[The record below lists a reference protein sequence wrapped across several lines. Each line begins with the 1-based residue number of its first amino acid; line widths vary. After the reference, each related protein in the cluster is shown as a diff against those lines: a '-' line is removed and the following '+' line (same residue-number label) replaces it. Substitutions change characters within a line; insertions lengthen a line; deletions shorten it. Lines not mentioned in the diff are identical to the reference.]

1 MGLKEEISRLKRE
14 MNAVI
19 LVHNYQRP
27 EVQDMADFLGDSLDL
42 CQKAT
47 ELDADYIVFCGV
59 RFMAETAA
67 ILNPDKKIL
76 MPDET
81 ATCPLAN
88 MLTKKVLLEAKRKNP
103 GAPVVLYINTNA
115 DAKAEADIICT
126 SANAPAVVNSLPQNT
141 VLFGPDKN
149 MCYYLSKRSKKNIIP
164 VPADGYC
171 PVHRDL
177 IQKID
182 ILLLK
187 REHPNAILLAHP
199 ECNQDVQEM
208 ADYVLGTGG
217 MVKKAKEL
225 PNKEFIIATEEGI
238 CHRLKKENPAKEF
251 YPIKKAVCPNMKK
264 GSLEKIRD
272 ALKSRRPVIT
282 VQEDVAE
289 RARKAIERMLEVK
302 Q

>member
-1 MGLKEEISRLKRE
+1 
-14 MNAVI
+14 
-19 LVHNYQRP
+19 
-27 EVQDMADFLGDSLDL
+27 
-42 CQKAT
+42 
-47 ELDADYIVFCGV
+47 
-59 RFMAETAA
+59 MAETAA

-88 MLTKKVLLEAKRKNP
+88 MLTKKALIDAKRKNP

-115 DAKAEADIICT
+115 DVKAEADIICT
-126 SANAPAVVNSLPQNT
+126 SANATAVVNSLPQNT

-149 MCYYLSKRSKKNIIP
+149 MCLYVSKRTKKNMIP

-171 PVHRDL
+171 PVHREL

-187 REHPNAILLAHP
+187 REHPNAVVLAHP
-199 ECNQDVQEM
+199 ECNPDVQEI
-208 ADYVLGTGG
+208 ADYILGTGG
-217 MVKKAKEL
+217 MVRKAKEL

-264 GSLEKIRD
+264 CSLEKIRD
-272 ALKSRRPVIT
+272 ALKNRRPVIT
-282 VQEDVAE
+282 VPKEIADK
-289 RARKAIERMLEVK
+289 ARKAIERMFEVK
-302 Q
+302 S